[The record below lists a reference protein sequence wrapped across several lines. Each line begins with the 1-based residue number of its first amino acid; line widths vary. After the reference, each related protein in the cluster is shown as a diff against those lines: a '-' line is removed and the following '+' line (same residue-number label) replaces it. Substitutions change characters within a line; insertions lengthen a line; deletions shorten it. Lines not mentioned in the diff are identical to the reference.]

1 MKNLIVGQSGGPT
14 AVINSSLYGVI
25 REGFNRSEEIEHVY
39 GMINGIQGFLDGR
52 FMDMKELDND
62 TLEALRTT
70 PGAYLGSCRFKLP
83 DDLNDAIYP
92 LLFQKFEEMNIGY
105 FFYIGGN
112 DSMDTVAKL
121 SDYLAARNSKIRVIG
136 IPKTIDNDLP
146 VTDHTP
152 GFGSAA
158 KYVAATVQE
167 IIRDSSVYSIESV
180 TIVEIMG
187 RHAGWLTASTCVLR
201 ANDEIA
207 PHLIYLPEN
216 NFTAEKF
223 LEDIRNQ
230 MAKHKAV
237 IIAVSEGVKLK
248 GEENKPRVVD
258 NFGHEYLSGIGKTLE
273 QLVKEN
279 IGCKVRS
286 IELNVMQRCSSHI
299 CSKTDIDEAEEIGS
313 AGVKAAL
320 AGKTGKMMIFKRISD
335 VPYVVT
341 VDSVDAHDAANKE
354 KFFPAQWLSED
365 GNDVN
370 PEAVR
375 YFLPLIQGEVK
386 IAMKNGM
393 PVHFKL

>member
-14 AVINSSLYGVI
+14 AVITSSLYGVI

-39 GMINGIQGFLDGR
+39 GMSNGIQGFLDGR

-237 IIAVSEGVKLK
+237 IIAVSEVVKRMC
-248 GEENKPRVVD
+248 EENKPRVVD

-370 PEAVR
+370 PAAVR
-375 YFLPLIQGEVK
+375 
-386 IAMKNGM
+386 
-393 PVHFKL
+393 